1 MRVVASTLL
10 HKLENFNGTMT
21 LPSVGF
27 AFRTYLNN
35 CRRGCGRNPPHR
47 EPLRPLLADLK
58 NYNSSESLR

>member
-35 CRRGCGRNPPHR
+35 CRRGAGETRLTGNRSGHYWPT
-47 EPLRPLLADLK
+47 
-58 NYNSSESLR
+58 